1 MLSGVNVIDLRINL
15 EMTLIHNCKQEKGKI
30 VLRRER

>member
-15 EMTLIHNCKQEKGKI
+15 KVNKKHRSLMGKN
-30 VLRRER
+30 LMSGS